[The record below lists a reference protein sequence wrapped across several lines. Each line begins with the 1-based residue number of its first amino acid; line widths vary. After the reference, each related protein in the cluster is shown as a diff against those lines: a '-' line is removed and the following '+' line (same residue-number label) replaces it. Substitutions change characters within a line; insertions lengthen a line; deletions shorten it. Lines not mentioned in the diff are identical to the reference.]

1 MILSDLVRINET
13 SFYSLIWHWFYA
25 RFCHPPYP
33 GVPWWASNSRTW
45 SLSTINAREKMR
57 RVTKQVWTRLERT
70 DWGSKITLTIVHFFL
85 FCHRGLPSSCFFAY
99 LFLHVFVN
107 LKAYKWCSFKFVM
120 LNEHV
125 ANVSSSGTT
134 AKKCG
139 SSPQSPNNWL
149 FEEKSRQA
157 KYVVHF
163 NFLFSICF
171 RQNDDFHFDY

>member
-70 DWGSKITLTIVHFFL
+70 DWGSKITLTIVHFFFVIEACRL
-85 FCHRGLPSSCFFAY
+85 LVSLLICFCVCLLIWKRISDALLNSSY
-99 LFLHVFVN
+99 LMSTYQMFPLQGQLQRNVVPLLKVRITDYSRKSQEKQSTWSFL
-107 LKAYKWCSFKFVM
+107 K
-120 LNEHV
+120 
-125 ANVSSSGTT
+125 
-134 AKKCG
+134 
-139 SSPQSPNNWL
+139 
-149 FEEKSRQA
+149 
-157 KYVVHF
+157 
-163 NFLFSICF
+163 FLFSICF